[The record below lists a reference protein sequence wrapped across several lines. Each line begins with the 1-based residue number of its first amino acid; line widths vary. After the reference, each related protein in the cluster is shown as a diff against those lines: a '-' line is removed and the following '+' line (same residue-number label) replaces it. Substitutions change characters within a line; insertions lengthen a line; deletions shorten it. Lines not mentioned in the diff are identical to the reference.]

1 MSDPRWP
8 VQTPREGTPP
18 QIDTPQRPPN
28 PGDTGNTNGEN
39 GGDGDRRRRPVLLG
53 PFGARAFFVGRM
65 FGVDIGIDK
74 SWIIIFALVTYSL
87 AESFGI
93 EQEALPA
100 AQQWAAEMRWAAAL
114 LTSFLFFASLLLHE
128 LGHSVTS
135 NALGLPVKSITLFI
149 FGGMARL
156 SREPDRPRDEFLIA
170 VAGPAVSFALFGI
183 FLLLSEILPE
193 QLALTS
199 VLAPLCLRVSLMN
212 LVLIIFNCIPGFP
225 LDGGRIFRSFVCGVT
240 GNYRLATRMATIGG
254 IGFAALLASLGAVI
268 VVTTPEAWINGVW
281 LALIAWFLY
290 RAARS
295 SMSYVDLRD
304 GMRTIPVGA
313 VLDSEY
319 ERLSGAMSVAGFART
334 HPTVPGDSTYVV
346 QTHDILSGFIT
357 VGDIKA
363 VELVAR
369 EVTPLQ
375 AIARPI
381 DSLVH
386 IAPRTTLWDAMQ
398 KMEDSG
404 VELLAVS
411 EGKTLFGIVS
421 RRGLFTGFQ
430 RLGQSATR

>member
-1 MSDPRWP
+1 
-8 VQTPREGTPP
+8 
-18 QIDTPQRPPN
+18 
-28 PGDTGNTNGEN
+28 
-39 GGDGDRRRRPVLLG
+39 
-53 PFGARAFFVGRM
+53 M

-74 SWIIIFALVTYSL
+74 SWIVVFALVTYSL

-100 AQQWAAEMRWAAAL
+100 AQQWAAELRWAAAL

-170 VAGPAVSFALFGI
+170 IAGPAVSFALFGI

-199 VLAPLCLRVSLMN
+199 ILSPLCLRISLMN

-225 LDGGRIFRSFVCGVT
+225 LDGGRIFRSFVWAVT

-254 IGFAALLASLGAVI
+254 IGFAALLASLGVYI
-268 VVTTPEAWINGVW
+268 VVTTPGAWINGIW
-281 LALIAWFLY
+281 FMLIAWFLY

-295 SMSYVDLRD
+295 SMSYVDLRE

-313 VLDSEY
+313 VLDGEY
-319 ERLSGAMSVAGFART
+319 ERLSGAMSVAGFARA
-334 HPTVPGDSTYVV
+334 HPSVAGDSTFIVE
-346 QTHDILSGFIT
+346 THDVLSGFFT
-357 VGDIKA
+357 VGDVKA
-363 VELVAR
+363 VGAVER
-369 EVTPLQ
+369 DITPLQ

-386 IAPRTTLWDAMQ
+386 IAPRVTLWDAIQ
-398 KMEDSG
+398 KMEERD
-404 VELLAVS
+404 VDLLAVS

-430 RLGQSATR
+430 RLKQPATR